1 MNEAQLP
8 INSSRKASEESERLK
23 LIIEAAQVGTWDF
36 DPITGVLMWD
46 NRCKALFGLPPDA
59 KIDYN
64 VFLKGLHP
72 EDREVT
78 DQVVQEALRPGSTGR
93 YDINYRTIGLE
104 DHQLRWIRANG
115 RAFFDETGQAH
126 RFIGTVIDITESHRQ
141 QEELERLIAER
152 TQALQ
157 HAVQTSQQQEAI
169 ARQRN
174 KALEV
179 LLRSMPISMVMA
191 NAIRSKDGEVVDFQ
205 IISASDLLVS
215 LLDRPMDELIGQRL
229 GVIYPDYLETELFRE
244 LVNTLETGTLFR
256 TELAYPQ
263 GEIEKWFD
271 ISAVKQDD
279 GLIILQLDI
288 TDRKNANL
296 QIQQQSEELRRSN
309 TELRQSNDNLRQFA
323 QIASHDLQE
332 PLRKIQTFSDVLQNQ
347 FVDNLADG
355 ERDMVRRIQK
365 SAQRMQM
372 LVKDLLMYSQLAT
385 NRDMP
390 VPVNLSSVIADVV
403 SDLEVAIAEKK
414 AIVDIGTLPILPG
427 SATRYRQLLQNL
439 VANALKFGQA
449 DSTPVITIRA
459 KRALA
464 AELPVVLQHRSD
476 AFWLITITDNGIG
489 FDEKYKDKIFHPFQ
503 RLHDAKSYSG
513 TGIGLAI
520 CQRVA
525 ESYGGAIDVSSQPG
539 AGSTFKVF
547 LPAFEI
553 RQPVSSQ

>member
-1 MNEAQLP
+1 MNETQLP
-8 INSSRKASEESERLK
+8 INLSRSASEESERLK

-36 DPITGVLMWD
+36 DPITSVLMWD
-46 NRCKALFGLPPDA
+46 SRCKALFGLPPDA
-59 KIDYN
+59 KIDYD
-64 VFLKGLHP
+64 VFLSGLHP
-72 EDREVT
+72 DDREIT

-115 RAFFDETGQAH
+115 RAFFDETGRAH

-141 QEELERLIAER
+141 QEELEKLIADR
-152 TQALQ
+152 TEALQ
-157 HAVQTSQQQEAI
+157 QAVQTSRQQEAL
-169 ARQRN
+169 ARQRS

-179 LLRSMPISMVMA
+179 VLESMPISMVMVS
-191 NAIRSKDGEVVDFQ
+191 AIRSEDNEVLDFQ
-205 IISASDLLVS
+205 ILSASKLTVDLLGRS
-215 LLDRPMDELIGQRL
+215 LDELIGQHL
-229 GVIYPDYLETELFRE
+229 DKIYPDYQKTDLFGE
-244 LVNTLETGTLFR
+244 LVKTLETGTLFR
-256 TELAYPQ
+256 TELAYSQ
-263 GEIEKWFD
+263 NNIDKWFD
-271 ISAVKQDD
+271 VSAVKQDD

-296 QIQQQSEELRRSN
+296 QIQHQSEELRRSN

-385 NRDMP
+385 NRDVP
-390 VPVNLSSVIADVV
+390 VPVNLSSVITDVI

-414 AIVDIGTLPILPG
+414 AIIDIGALPTLPG
-427 SATRYRQLLQNL
+427 SATRLRQLLQNL
-439 VANALKFGQA
+439 VANALKFGQT
-449 DSTPVITIRA
+449 DSTPVITIRS
-459 KRALA
+459 KRAQSN
-464 AELPVVLQHRSD
+464 ELPESLQQRSN
-476 AFWLITITDNGIG
+476 AFWLITVADNGIG

-503 RLHDAKSYSG
+503 RLHDAKSYGG

-525 ESYGGAIDVSSQPG
+525 ESYGGAIDVTSQPG
-539 AGSTFKVF
+539 VGSTFKVF
-547 LPAFEI
+547 LPVFESRNVVI
-553 RQPVSSQ
+553 S